1 MDQLFKRKIADPIGM
16 DSKQW
21 RWGDFGEV
29 EGIKV
34 NGGAGNHGNHIEISA
49 RQMARFGHL
58 FLNEGKW
65 NKKQLISRNWIV
77 IATSGRVL
85 SDTPNAWPRSGIN
98 GPGVYGFNWWVND
111 VDENGLREWPG
122 APPSTYAASGYNNNM
137 MFVIPDW
144 DMVIVRLGLD
154 EKDGKI
160 SRETWGE
167 FLKKIGEAIVD

>member
-1 MDQLFKRKIADPIGM
+1 MP
-16 DSKQW
+16 
-21 RWGDFGEV
+21 
-29 EGIKV
+29 
-34 NGGAGNHGNHIEISA
+34 SA
-49 RQMARFGHL
+49 SF
-58 FLNEGKW
+58 
-65 NKKQLISRNWIV
+65 V

-85 SDTPNAWPRSGIN
+85 ADTPNAWPKSGSN

-111 VDENGLREWPG
+111 VDETGLREWPG
-122 APPSTYAASGYNNNM
+122 APISTYAASGYNNNK

-167 FLKKIGEAIVD
+167 FLKKVGESIVE